1 MLSDGFRIRQ
11 DKLQLYFYVLLV
23 FFDLLSCHLVS
34 FIVSGS
40 YESSLVEKH
49 GFDVIVVAE
58 SAAVRIVKLIVI

>member
-1 MLSDGFRIRQ
+1 VLSDGFRIRQ

-23 FFDLLSCHLVS
+23 FFNLLSCHLVS

-40 YESSLVEKH
+40 YESSLVKKH